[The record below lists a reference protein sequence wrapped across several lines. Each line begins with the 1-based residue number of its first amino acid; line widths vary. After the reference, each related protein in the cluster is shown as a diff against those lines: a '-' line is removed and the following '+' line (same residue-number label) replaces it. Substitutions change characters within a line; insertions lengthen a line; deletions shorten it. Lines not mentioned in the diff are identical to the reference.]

1 MVALIGQKLG
11 EGDAGSVIDGDVEK
25 LPSGA
30 AGVIALAVASDAVA
44 DPLDAGELLD
54 IEVDEFARVLT
65 LVAAHRRGRLP
76 RGEPGE
82 AVAAQDARYGG
93 LADGRFAGGLE
104 GRETQ
109 PAQGGHAR
117 GGVFG
122 GCFGGK
128 FGGGTPVVWTGFA
141 LG

>member
-54 IEVDEFARVLT
+54 IEVDEFTRVLT
-65 LVAAHRRGRLP
+65 LVAAHRRGGRP
-76 RGEPGE
+76 RREPGGV
-82 AVAAQDARYGG
+82 VAAGGARHGG
-93 LADGRFAGGLE
+93 LAAGRLAGELGGRQTHAAHSARLRDG
-104 GRETQ
+104 
-109 PAQGGHAR
+109 
-117 GGVFG
+117 V
-122 GCFGGK
+122 
-128 FGGGTPVVWTGFA
+128 
-141 LG
+141 

>member
-65 LVAAHRRGRLP
+65 LVAAHRRWRLQ

-82 AVAAQDARYGG
+82 AVATQDARYGG
-93 LADGRFAGGLE
+93 LADGRLAGDLE
-104 GRETQ
+104 ARQTQ
-109 PAQGGHAR
+109 PAQCEHAR
-117 GGVFG
+117 DGV
-122 GCFGGK
+122 
-128 FGGGTPVVWTGFA
+128 
-141 LG
+141 L

>member
-65 LVAAHRRGRLP
+65 LVAAHRRWRLQ

-82 AVAAQDARYGG
+82 ARAPHEGRYRGPCNG
-93 LADGRFAGGLE
+93 AFAGD
-104 GRETQ
+104 
-109 PAQGGHAR
+109 
-117 GGVFG
+117 
-122 GCFGGK
+122 
-128 FGGGTPVVWTGFA
+128 
-141 LG
+141 

>member
-65 LVAAHRRGRLP
+65 LVAAHRRGRVQ
-76 RGEPGE
+76 PGE
-82 AVAAQDARYGG
+82 AREALATQDSRYSGPCECR
-93 LADGRFAGGLE
+93 LA
-104 GRETQ
+104 
-109 PAQGGHAR
+109 
-117 GGVFG
+117 
-122 GCFGGK
+122 
-128 FGGGTPVVWTGFA
+128 
-141 LG
+141 